1 MHSPFLY
8 ITPWGSFKRCLLYG
22 YTFTFND
29 LSRYVYFNN
38 LVLVGFKNHGIW
50 CWAGF
55 LAFCAINFCSPQI
68 STTSATTSSRKE
80 NMRHDVDTDIF
91 FIPTIL
97 LFFVS
102 VTTRSSWAYG
112 VSGISPRENS
122 LVVVTMEL
130 WGWKWH
136 GSNNKSS
143 WKIFVQLAA

>member
-1 MHSPFLY
+1 M
-8 ITPWGSFKRCLLYG
+8 
-22 YTFTFND
+22 FTSIIWFW
-29 LSRYVYFNN
+29 
-38 LVLVGFKNHGIW
+38 LVLRTMEFDVGQ
-50 CWAGF
+50 GF
-55 LAFCAINFCSPQI
+55 WRFVPLTFVVHKFPPK

-122 LVVVTMEL
+122 WWLLLWSYGDESDMAATTRVPGRSSCSSQLKKCLVKNITSLVVL
-130 WGWKWH
+130 CAFL
-136 GSNNKSS
+136 S
-143 WKIFVQLAA
+143 